1 MIKITIYEQ
10 TETRKRCEFTNEF
23 ETVRSEIEQEI
34 YLNFD
39 HVLHISL
46 HCTKAYIKLVNGDVL
61 KAKMFV
67 NTDIP
72 FCFYKPKKEE
82 L

>member
-23 ETVRSEIEQEI
+23 EIVRSEIEQEI

-46 HCTKAYIKLVNGDVL
+46 HYPRAYIKLATGDIL